1 MAPIQPARAFES
13 GADRNE
19 PRAPRNNVIPFPSSR
34 VLLPITLDCA
44 NAASTRERLTALLHS
59 ALGVYVAHT
68 QAVHDGT
75 RVGVRVHL
83 DISPDDLDFAIHT
96 LIATVP
102 EATIGHVRRRTA

>member
-1 MAPIQPARAFES
+1 MAPIQPARAFGG

-34 VLLPITLDCA
+34 VLLPVTLDCA
-44 NAASTRERLTALLHS
+44 NAASTRERLAALLHS
-59 ALGVYVAHT
+59 ALGAYVAHT

-75 RVGVRVHL
+75 RVGVRVQL

-102 EATIGHVRRRTA
+102 EAMVGHVKRRTA